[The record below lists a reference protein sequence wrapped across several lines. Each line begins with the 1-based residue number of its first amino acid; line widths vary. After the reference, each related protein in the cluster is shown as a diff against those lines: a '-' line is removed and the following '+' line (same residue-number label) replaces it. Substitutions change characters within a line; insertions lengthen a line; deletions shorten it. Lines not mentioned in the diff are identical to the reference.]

1 MRKQFIAFCALAAL
15 AQPLATFAQQQG
27 GNVVEYFGKERVERI
42 DEGVVL
48 HQFTEGYYVP
58 VTTRRGMLFT
68 TQDELAWELAKG
80 KFNAPTQD
88 NLIAQNYGLTRQA
101 VNWQPIAADSTGKFT
116 SRDLRNSYLYTSFNA
131 DKDQVVLLEAGGPTR
146 TFINGMPHEGDHYDF
161 AYTLTPFVLKKGQ
174 NDFIY
179 THGRFG
185 RVTARLIVPKQA
197 VMLTQRDMTLP
208 DIINGET
215 DSKWAAIRV
224 INTENKALSGL
235 RIECTLPS
243 GEKEVFAAD
252 EVMPMSV
259 RKLKFKVPAS
269 NANANGEVRATVKL
283 IDKSG
288 KVIDT
293 TQIALQQRNADTY
306 HERTFLSN
314 VDKSVQYYSVAPS
327 TTKGDEQALFLTV
340 HGASV
345 EARNQARAYAQ
356 KDWGHMIAA
365 TNRRPFGFNWEEWGR
380 IDAMEVLADA
390 KRVFKTKDDRTYL
403 TGHSMGGHG
412 TWYLGVTYPDQ
423 FAAIAPCASYPD
435 IAKYSRPEADKPNEG
450 KAHFGMIERGA
461 QGGRTLDLKR
471 NYLQSG
477 VYILHGDSD
486 SVVKIDQARRMR
498 QELGEF
504 HTDFCY
510 YEYPGGSHWYS
521 NESVDW
527 KPIFE
532 FFNRHSIPADSA
544 MNRVE
549 FYTASPAI
557 SATNHWLRI
566 DQQQKA
572 YQVSNVLFDII
583 DNSISG
589 TTNNVE
595 MITFETGKL
604 ASKNLKSIIIDGQTI
619 ALNGE
624 KEITLKNADN
634 KWTVIEGVPT
644 TQKYAQR
651 SGGFKQA
658 FDNDVVFVYATGGN
672 KAENEWYRNKAAFD
686 AETFLYRGNGSIDVI
701 ADTQFNPV
709 KYKDRNVVVYGNASN
724 NKAWN
729 KLLKNAPIQVKNGEI
744 NFGGKQMKGTDLGTY
759 FVYPRQDSQ
768 TASVGVVAGTGIE
781 GMKAGYA
788 NDYISGITG
797 FPDVL
802 IFNVDMLRNGIEGV
816 EVSGF
821 FGNDWSI
828 SNGDFTI
835 TEKQN

>member
-1 MRKQFIAFCALAAL
+1 
-15 AQPLATFAQQQG
+15 
-27 GNVVEYFGKERVERI
+27 
-42 DEGVVL
+42 
-48 HQFTEGYYVP
+48 
-58 VTTRRGMLFT
+58 
-68 TQDELAWELAKG
+68 
-80 KFNAPTQD
+80 
-88 NLIAQNYGLTRQA
+88 
-101 VNWQPIAADSTGKFT
+101 
-116 SRDLRNSYLYTSFNA
+116 
-131 DKDQVVLLEAGGPTR
+131 
-146 TFINGMPHEGDHYDF
+146 
-161 AYTLTPFVLKKGQ
+161 
-174 NDFIY
+174 
-179 THGRFG
+179 
-185 RVTARLIVPKQA
+185 
-197 VMLTQRDMTLP
+197 
-208 DIINGET
+208 
-215 DSKWAAIRV
+215 
-224 INTENKALSGL
+224 
-235 RIECTLPS
+235 
-243 GEKEVFAAD
+243 
-252 EVMPMSV
+252 
-259 RKLKFKVPAS
+259 
-269 NANANGEVRATVKL
+269 
-283 IDKSG
+283 
-288 KVIDT
+288 
-293 TQIALQQRNADTY
+293 
-306 HERTFLSN
+306 
-314 VDKSVQYYSVAPS
+314 
-327 TTKGDEQALFLTV
+327 
-340 HGASV
+340 
-345 EARNQARAYAQ
+345 
-356 KDWGHMIAA
+356 
-365 TNRRPFGFNWEEWGR
+365 
-380 IDAMEVLADA
+380 
-390 KRVFKTKDDRTYL
+390 
-403 TGHSMGGHG
+403 
-412 TWYLGVTYPDQ
+412 
-423 FAAIAPCASYPD
+423 
-435 IAKYSRPEADKPNEG
+435 
-450 KAHFGMIERGA
+450 
-461 QGGRTLDLKR
+461 
-471 NYLQSG
+471 
-477 VYILHGDSD
+477 
-486 SVVKIDQARRMR
+486 MR